1 MKSVSQIINQAGG
14 ARKMAEILN
23 LPLPT
28 VYSWGFRQK
37 IPVERVLE
45 IERVFNIPR
54 HEIRPDIYPHPENE
68 DAA

>member
-1 MKSVSQIINQAGG
+1 
-14 ARKMAEILN
+14 MAEILN